1 MGLLP
6 TPLQYFLEV
15 ARTGSISEAS
25 ERLHVAT
32 SAISRQI
39 AKLEQD
45 VGAPL
50 FERRP
55 RGMVLSEAGEILAAY
70 ARRSSL
76 EAEQVLAEVHGVH
89 ALSRST
95 VKIASSEGFAREL
108 LPEAITTFREKHPGV
123 RFRLNVT
130 GPTAATQQV
139 RDGTVDLAV
148 TYSLAPEKD
157 IKVEY
162 SQQQPI
168 YVLMAD
174 DHPLA
179 KRADVD
185 LAELLEFPLAL
196 PNEDTTIRQLFD
208 IYVALEGLS
217 FEPAFVSNYSGALQS
232 FTRLRG
238 GVTLIGSLTVRRR
251 LKIDRLAIVPIRN
264 AELRRRSVQIQ
275 SMARRALPPAVRA
288 FLTHLIELI
297 REPDTRPRSAPP

>member
-6 TPLQYFLEV
+6 TPLHYFLEV
-15 ARTGSISEAS
+15 AHTGSISEAS

-76 EAEQVLAEVHGVH
+76 EAEQVLAEVHSVH
-89 ALSRST
+89 ALTRST

-130 GPTAATQQV
+130 GPGAATQQV

-162 SQQQPI
+162 SQVQPI

-179 KRADVD
+179 KRVDVD
-185 LAELLEFPLAL
+185 LAELLEYPLAL

-238 GVTLIGSLTVRRR
+238 GVTLIGPLTVRRR

-297 REPDTRPRSAPP
+297 SSGGGRRR